1 MQNLINTPLWYVTKP
16 TRLSELVDICFKAN
30 LSDLA
35 RQFKGGLDPE
45 EIVAVFADEAEAM
58 QTAGELLASR

>member
-16 TRLSELVDICFKAN
+16 TRLSELADICFKAN

-35 RQFKGGLDPE
+35 KQFKGGLDPE
-45 EIVAVFADEAEAM
+45 AIVAIFADEAEAM
-58 QTAGELLASR
+58 RTAGELLASR